1 MAEPLTLAACS
12 PVSRFDI
19 FDFSDLFDFFDFRC
33 DVSLE
38 IKDLRTWGFGLW
50 VALSSS
56 EGIQEVKHHAGSI
69 SKQE

>member
-38 IKDLRTWGFGLW
+38 IKDIRTRGFGLSL
-50 VALSSS
+50 ALIRASAKDRFNVLGPL
-56 EGIQEVKHHAGSI
+56 ER
-69 SKQE
+69 

>member
-1 MAEPLTLAACS
+1 MRDLLTLTPNS
-12 PVSRFDI
+12 TVSRLDI

-33 DVSLE
+33 NVSLE